1 MALGQRLLVHH
12 IFGRGII
19 GLVAV
24 VAIVLLMRF
33 WPVIIKWWERRSPP
47 RSEFA
52 ETRGMRGK
60 VRTHPGPAASAGAQG
75 KDAAVSSTALAGCG
89 RGRDGRECGERTRV
103 RASSVGKKRV
113 IWHEGAGP

>member
-33 WPVIIKWWERRSPP
+33 WPLIINWWERR
-47 RSEFA
+47 
-52 ETRGMRGK
+52 
-60 VRTHPGPAASAGAQG
+60 
-75 KDAAVSSTALAGCG
+75 
-89 RGRDGRECGERTRV
+89 
-103 RASSVGKKRV
+103 
-113 IWHEGAGP
+113 